1 MMTAFLNRLPLRV
14 KDTLFLLFF
23 TICCAMYSLWAGQ
36 DVNWDI
42 LNYHLYIPYAF
53 LNGRFLTDVM
63 PAGIHTFLNPVRCA
77 VLLDGI
83 VFKQLSKTYCISARL
98 LGRSFNLDRL

>member
-63 PAGIHTFLNPVRCA
+63 PAGIHTFLNP
-77 VLLDGI
+77 LLDVPYYWMVLYLNNYPKLI
-83 VFKQLSKTYCISARL
+83 AFLQAPASIA
-98 LGRSFNLDRL
+98 